1 MVATLAVVV
10 DGTTEEGL
18 REGAK
23 RVLAHVRPHWQH
35 PNLTFKTYTAGV
47 TNILVGVWC
56 GEERDQ
62 VLVRVYGNNTHLFI
76 DRQQEIDTMKAVHAA
91 GCGPQMFGAFTNGLC
106 YAFTPGVPLTIQD
119 VTREPVWRANA
130 RQTATFH
137 NIQSGEHQKPML
149 FTKLR
154 QFLAL
159 LPPAFTD
166 PKKQRRLEESGCTRD
181 ALVRLTEELEDH
193 LVPLGCPVVFC
204 HNDLVMRNIIWD
216 NDSASVSFID
226 FEYSAPNYQPFDIAN
241 HFNEYSGM
249 DEMDYSLFPSE
260 EAQRAWLRTYLAQY
274 HGVSEDKVEES
285 DVELWLAWVTKFTLA
300 SHLFWGMWG
309 FLQACHSSIDF
320 DYVKYGMGRLAEYRK
335 KKPSVF
341 ALDIDA
347 LAASPSL
354 PHGTAANTS

>member
-1 MVATLAVVV
+1 MGKRGWGDAGQWGGRPHAA
-10 DGTTEEGL
+10 GL
-18 REGAK
+18 REGPK
-23 RVLAHVRPHWQH
+23 RGTGPRPSAGKH

-56 GEERDQ
+56 GEEREQQ

-91 GCGPQMFGAFTNGLC
+91 GCGPQVFVAFTNGLC

-130 RQTATFH
+130 RQMASFH
-137 NIQSGEHQKPML
+137 KIQRRAAKALL

-166 PKKQRRLEESGCTRD
+166 PKKQRRDGRD
-181 ALVRLTEELEDH
+181 GLQ
-193 LVPLGCPVVFC
+193 F
-204 HNDLVMRNIIWD
+204 
-216 NDSASVSFID
+216 VS
-226 FEYSAPNYQPFDIAN
+226 QR
-241 HFNEYSGM
+241 
-249 DEMDYSLFPSE
+249 
-260 EAQRAWLRTYLAQY
+260 EAQGVWLRSYLAQY
-274 HGVSEDKVEES
+274 RGVSEDEVEEGV
-285 DVELWLAWVTKFTLA
+285 VELWLAWVTKFTLA

-320 DYVKYGMGRLAEYRK
+320 
-335 KKPSVF
+335 
-341 ALDIDA
+341 
-347 LAASPSL
+347 
-354 PHGTAANTS
+354 